1 MIMYDA
7 TWSISETTLCITDV
21 ENNEESERQIN
32 IFPNPNDGRFTLVRE
47 NYFSTVCRIY
57 NIFGEVVLEEK
68 VAGNSKSFDVDL
80 PSGIYF
86 LSLENGIDLKPVSI
100 KFIILKP

>member
-47 NYFSTVCRIY
+47 NYFSIHY
-57 NIFGEVVLEEK
+57 FIKIKIPVLQK
-68 VAGNSKSFDVDL
+68 QNRNSISVNCI
-80 PSGIYF
+80 S
-86 LSLENGIDLKPVSI
+86 NN
-100 KFIILKP
+100 